1 MDFLIFFCPIKS
13 LSTKYILGWQS
24 LIANSNNFLQTHD
37 ANGQMSKTIFFT
49 LYLLSKN
56 YLQWIF
62 PISKENSQKTNTV
75 TLLRKENT
83 ICRVTDNLIKGDGCC
98 HTPAQLLAPKAF
110 WSLKMATMLT
120 RRDTQG
126 DFNGILFIHELKKI
140 PIPKSRKSRCFGKHL
155 NTNSDC

>member
-1 MDFLIFFCPIKS
+1 M
-13 LSTKYILGWQS
+13 
-24 LIANSNNFLQTHD
+24 
-37 ANGQMSKTIFFT
+37 
-49 LYLLSKN
+49 
-56 YLQWIF
+56 
-62 PISKENSQKTNTV
+62 

-120 RRDTQG
+120 RHTRRFQWNSFHSWIKTLKILISSKQSELVLKCSGTCLYSEPSGFSRSWDL
-126 DFNGILFIHELKKI
+126 DFLFYIGTISFLISKYGNNVDKTHKVHKFLKKI
-140 PIPKSRKSRCFGKHL
+140 KESRSKNLENPDVSKYRQIPEHL